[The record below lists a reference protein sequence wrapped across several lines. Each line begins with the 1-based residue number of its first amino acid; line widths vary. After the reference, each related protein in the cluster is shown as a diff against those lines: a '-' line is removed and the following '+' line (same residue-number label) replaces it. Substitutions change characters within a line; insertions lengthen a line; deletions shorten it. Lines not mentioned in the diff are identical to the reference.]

1 MSDTMSETPTQ
12 MQRIGSATF
21 YGLASILIVFVNKSV
36 LSINKFPS
44 ANVLGIGQMITAVV
58 VLGEYFIF

>member
-1 MSDTMSETPTQ
+1 MSDMTSEAPTQ

-44 ANVLGIGQMITAVV
+44 ANVLGIGQMITAIF
-58 VLGEYFIF
+58 VLGEFLVL